1 MMRVIKSSTHNKN
14 LMILMTKL
22 RCQNQSLYFSLHK
35 LKDREAFLLFPEE
48 LCRKNLNKIKNKN
61 KKKKIRK
68 MENKLRRKK
77 TLQSLQKKKKMM
89 VQLRRLLPLLHR
101 LKQLRRL
108 KLQPQKQLNNR
119 RKKRHKLQL
128 PLLLLHNKKLRRK
141 QLKRLPN
148 LRKSR
153 QKSHLLSL

>member
-1 MMRVIKSSTHNKN
+1 
-14 LMILMTKL
+14 MILMIKL

-48 LCRKNLNKIKNKN
+48 LCRKSLNKIRNKN

-77 TLQSLQKKKKMM
+77 TLQSRQIKKKMM
-89 VQLRRLLPLLHR
+89 LQLRLLLLPLLHR
-101 LKQLRRL
+101 LKQLRQL

-119 RKKRHKLQL
+119 RKKRRKLQ
-128 PLLLLHNKKLRRK
+128 LLLHNKKLRRK

-148 LRKSR
+148 LQKSR
-153 QKSHLLSL
+153 QKSRLLSLWPSMLWKN